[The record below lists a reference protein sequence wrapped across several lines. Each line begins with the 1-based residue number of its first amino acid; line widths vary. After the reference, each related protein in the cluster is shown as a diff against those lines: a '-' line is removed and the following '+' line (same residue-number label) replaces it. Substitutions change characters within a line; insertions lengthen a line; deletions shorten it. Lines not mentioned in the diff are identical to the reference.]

1 MATRVVGLDIGS
13 TSLRAVEVSANGKT
27 KPTLLRFHEVPIAEG
42 AISRGEVLEPN
53 TVATALRKLWVDGG
67 FTSKK
72 VVLGVGNQRVLA
84 RDLTVPKASLKR
96 IREALPFQVQEML
109 PVPVADALLDFYPV
123 SESEGENGPVVNGL
137 LIAAVKDAVLGNVR
151 AVQQAGLTPVGVDLI
166 PFALSRILISR
177 PKLTGTVVLIV
188 VSANTTSVVIAV
200 DGVPQFVRL
209 VPAGGDDLTQA
220 LKLGLEIDAAQAVQ
234 LKETLG
240 LNTTKVATD
249 EENRAVEIIYAVTA
263 ELLGSLRNTINYFIN
278 SHPQHTVSQIILTG
292 RGALLPGFASA
303 LTEMTRIPV
312 AEADPFSTIALSHK
326 LVPDDLNRSRT
337 TIMVA
342 LGLAIGGM
350 A

>member
-13 TSLRAVEVSANGKT
+13 TSLRAVEVSANGKA

-53 TVATALRKLWVDGG
+53 TVATALRKLWSDGG

-123 SESEGENGPVVNGL
+123 SESEGENGPMINGL

-166 PFALSRILISR
+166 PFALSRVLISR
-177 PKLTGTVVLIV
+177 PKLSGTVVLID
-188 VSANTTSVVIAV
+188 VSASTTSVVIAV

-220 LKLGLEIDAAQAVQ
+220 LKLGLEIDAAQAVK

-240 LNTTKVATD
+240 LNTTVATD

-263 ELLGSLRNTINYFIN
+263 ELLGSLRNTINYFVN
-278 SHPQHTVSQIILTG
+278 SHPQHAVSQIILTG
-292 RGALLPGFASA
+292 RGAQLSGFASA

-326 LVPDDLNRSRT
+326 LVPDDLKRSRT